1 MFPFPVCQVQI
12 LFPPPRRAP
21 PQSGRCRGPRSRSRT
36 PPPPPLHTP
45 GRGLHLQML
54 EIAEPNLSVQSYDP
68 INFLQNIMSIYF
80 GGKKWCTHTKN
91 ILEVSV
97 IKMFSQSQLGYCL
110 SGVTLHSLHL
120 P

>member
-21 PQSGRCRGPRSRSRT
+21 PQSGRRRGPRSRSRT

-97 IKMFSQSQLGYCL
+97 IKMFSQAQRGYCL
-110 SGVTLHSLHL
+110 SGVTLHSLYL

>member
-21 PQSGRCRGPRSRSRT
+21 PQSGRRRGPRSRSRT

-97 IKMFSQSQLGYCL
+97 IKMYSQAQLGYCL

>member
-1 MFPFPVCQVQI
+1 MFQFPVCQVQI

-21 PQSGRCRGPRSRSRT
+21 PQSGRRRGPRSRSRT

-97 IKMFSQSQLGYCL
+97 IKMFSQAQIGYCL
-110 SGVTLHSLHL
+110 SGVTLHSLYL